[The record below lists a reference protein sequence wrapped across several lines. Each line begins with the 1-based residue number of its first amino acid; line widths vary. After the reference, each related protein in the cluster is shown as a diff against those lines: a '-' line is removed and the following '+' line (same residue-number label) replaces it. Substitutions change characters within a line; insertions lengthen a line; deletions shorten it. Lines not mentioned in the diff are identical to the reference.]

1 MRSRTSKKWP
11 RNIGMV
17 FEHFAGARRPVFHL
31 DRPFDIA
38 PDGGRR
44 YSVGDLA
51 GLVARTSGA
60 LAAAGLGPGDRLAV
74 VKDNNLD
81 VIVLAAAA
89 ARIGV
94 LPALIAPAVR
104 TEHLPIM
111 LERLD
116 PKALIASPGVLEAA
130 GRAGVALAGPRVAL
144 IVAGRGPVPDGA
156 VAFADLPAAEPPPA
170 TPRPDHEPMICTH
183 TSGTT
188 GVPKLV
194 VHSADTILGVIKR
207 MEPMNRLPGLAFRAD
222 DVMASCI
229 AFVHGRAIAWIV
241 QQLIQ
246 PPGEVIALADSAPE
260 SVAATLAPRP
270 PTIVESC
277 PNIFQRWEG
286 LTTSHPQVFG
296 RVRAYLNTFDAIHPS
311 TVRKFVTASQR
322 RLVVWGQAWGQS
334 ETGPI
339 CMGALTRRKVLRSEG
354 AVPPVTHYVGRSIPF
369 VSRVRVVSPDDRRA
383 LRSGEEGIVLVKTHG
398 RCITYLG
405 EDDRYREKLWDGW
418 WNTGDI
424 GVKTRGG
431 LVRLVDREVDAIPGA
446 SGIEL
451 ESLLLER
458 VPNAT
463 EAIVLGV
470 PGRRPLPVV
479 STFDGELAPDVW
491 ERAVTGLPEMD
502 PPVLIPWE
510 EFPRTGTWKVRRH
523 ELREK
528 VLDTTETFGTG
539 RWT

>member
-1 MRSRTSKKWP
+1 
-11 RNIGMV
+11 MV
-17 FEHFAGARRPVFHL
+17 FEHFAGAQRPVFHL

-38 PDGGRR
+38 PEGGTR
-44 YSVGDLA
+44 YTVADLA
-51 GLVARTSGA
+51 DLIARTSGA
-60 LAAAGLGPGDRLAV
+60 LSEAGLGPGDRMAV

-94 LPALIAPAVR
+94 LPALITPAVR

-116 PKALIASPGVLEAA
+116 PKAVIASPGVLEAA
-130 GRAGVALAGPRVAL
+130 EQSGSPLAGPQVTL
-144 IVAGRGPVPDGA
+144 IVAGRGRVPGGT
-156 VAFADLPAAEPPPA
+156 VAFADLPAGEAPPA
-170 TPRPDHEPMICTH
+170 TPRPDHEAMICTH

-188 GVPKLV
+188 GAPKLV
-194 VHSADTILGVIKR
+194 AHSANTMLGVIKR
-207 MEPMNRLPGLAFRAD
+207 MEAMNRLPGLAFRPD

-241 QQLIQ
+241 QQLVQ
-246 PPGEVIALADSAPE
+246 PPGEVVALSDSEPDN
-260 SVAATLAPRP
+260 VAATLGARP

-286 LTTSHPQVFG
+286 LTSSHPQVFR

-311 TVRKFVTASQR
+311 TVRKFVTTSER
-322 RLVVWGQAWGQS
+322 RVVVWGQAWGQS

-339 CMGALTRRKVLRSEG
+339 CMGVLTRRKVLRSEG
-354 AVPPVTHYVGRSIPF
+354 ASTPVTHYVGRSIPF
-369 VSRVRVVSPDDRRA
+369 VSRVRVVAPSDRRK
-383 LRSGEEGIVLVKTHG
+383 LPRGEEGIVLVKTHG

-405 EDDRYREKLWDGW
+405 EDERYREKLWDGW

-424 GVKTRGG
+424 GVKTRSG
-431 LVRLVDREVDAIPGA
+431 LIRLVDREVDTIPGA

-458 VPNAT
+458 VRNAT
-463 EAIVLGV
+463 EIIVLGV

-479 STFDGELAPDVW
+479 STHDGDLDPAIW
-491 ERAVTGLPEMD
+491 ENATKGLPEMD
-502 PPVLIPWE
+502 PPVLIAWE

-528 VLDTTETFGTG
+528 VLDTTETHGTG